1 MEPNN
6 SPRSLRVF
14 MLRLP
19 APAVIPWLLFLYY
32 ILRLFLKK
40 VFIYLFFC
48 NAQMIQQQRGSFMN
62 EESESYSFATPQ
74 PPLDYRQI

>member
-19 APAVIPWLLFLYY
+19 APAVIPCLLFLYY
-32 ILRLFLKK
+32 ILRLFFK
-40 VFIYLFFC
+40 VFIYLFIC
-48 NAQMIQQQRGSFMN
+48 NEQMIQPQKGSFMN
-62 EESESYSFATPQ
+62 EESESYSFAPPQ
-74 PPLDYRQI
+74 PPPDYRQI